1 MCGSHSLAH
10 SHSWECFILRYK
22 RSLFLFL
29 ITCSWSSPL
38 SCVTGDG
45 CRLLSSDP
53 PLSVEM
59 AAGRADAAAHRH
71 LVSGLQAH
79 PESPTHLLLPPTTLL
94 RPTLQVDPVQR
105 WTDSLHRE
113 AKERLDRPCVHAT
126 SSPHS
131 RSDHSVQSQ
140 SHTATMHPLNP
151 DNEFY
156 NSPPHIPRENIVQG
170 GWVHASL
177 QKGLWDLSTG
187 QEDDEPQIHRISL
200 CDPDLSRLIP
210 PGFSPSG

>member
-1 MCGSHSLAH
+1 M
-10 SHSWECFILRYK
+10 
-22 RSLFLFL
+22 
-29 ITCSWSSPL
+29 CSWSGPL

-53 PLSVEM
+53 PMSVEM

-140 SHTATMHPLNP
+140 SHTTTMHSLNP
-151 DNEFY
+151 DNEL
-156 NSPPHIPRENIVQG
+156 SITPHPTFPEKTLFRGAGCMQACRKVCGICPQVRKMMNP
-170 GWVHASL
+170 
-177 QKGLWDLSTG
+177 KSTG
-187 QEDDEPQIHRISL
+187 ISL